1 MCKDSHVHA
10 CMPSMST
17 WVQTLVPI
25 NCSQRENQLSE
36 WVDVVDDGFFCLGT
50 VWEAKFLL
58 AHRHPLGCLPSIKQ
72 QDRAMLSHPPPS

>member
-1 MCKDSHVHA
+1 
-10 CMPSMST
+10 MPSMST

-36 WVDVVDDGFFCLGT
+36 WVDVVDDGFFCLGI

-58 AHRHPLGCLPSIKQ
+58 AHRSP
-72 QDRAMLSHPPPS
+72 